1 MSATSA
7 SSSSAQ
13 GAQGTPSSDPLGTN
27 APAPAPPTV
36 EQLAAVISQLEAHIA
51 RLQGQIENQTHAA
64 GVKVPAPEKL
74 DGTKTKVRPFLTQMR
89 LFLRVNQRVFQLAK
103 DQVLATGMYMKGDA
117 LEWFQP
123 YMDEVMN
130 VPEAQWKDETS
141 TMFASF
147 ESFAQKLEN
156 VFGEVD
162 EQRSAERKLQR
173 LRQSGPVSEYYAK
186 FRSYASKL
194 DWANAP
200 LCVMFYNGLKEGV
213 KDEMAR
219 EEWPE
224 TIDGF
229 ATKAA
234 RIDERLHARQMEK
247 KGFRENPWKP
257 ATHTRTGNQRNAKE
271 DADAMEIDKVS
282 TQKGKNSKG
291 RKNFTPEQ
299 RQRFKDGVCLRCG
312 EKGHFKNDC
321 PENEKAKKVSR
332 IKIGTIQSQ
341 PPCQPPWPIQ
351 SQPQWPNWPTATPA
365 ATQETPHAFLSWTAC
380 YDDACPI
387 HRSDKE
393 GSGWFPKRR
402 KQSKNW

>member
-1 MSATSA
+1 VI
-7 SSSSAQ
+7 
-13 GAQGTPSSDPLGTN
+13 N
-27 APAPAPPTV
+27 
-36 EQLAAVISQLEAHIA
+36 QLQAHIT

-64 GVKVPAPEKL
+64 GLKVPAPEKL

-89 LFLRVNQRVFQLAK
+89 LYLRVNQRVFQDAR
-103 DQVLATGMYMKGDA
+103 DQVLAAGMYMKGDA

-123 YMDEVMN
+123 YMDQVMN
-130 VPEAQWKDETS
+130 LPEAQWKAETS

-147 ESFAQKLEN
+147 EAFAQQLEN

-162 EQRSAERKLQR
+162 EKRTAERKLQR

-186 FRSYASKL
+186 FRTQATKL

-224 TIDGF
+224 TIDAF

-247 KGFRENPWKP
+247 KGFRQNPWKP
-257 ATHTRTGNQRNAKE
+257 TTSTRPENQRN
-271 DADAMEIDKVS
+271 ADAMEIDKVS
-282 TQKGKNSKG
+282 GQKGKNFSG

-312 EKGHFKNDC
+312 EKGHFRNDC
-321 PENEKAKKVSR
+321 PENEKKASQIKV
-332 IKIGTIQSQ
+332 GMVQSQ
-341 PPCQPPWPIQ
+341 P
-351 SQPQWPNWPTATPA
+351 NWPKTTPA
-365 ATQETPHAFLSWTAC
+365 APKTSQTPHAFLSWTGC
-380 YDDACPI
+380 YDDACLI
-387 HRSDKE
+387 HKSEKV
-393 GSGWFPKRR
+393 GAGWFPQRHRR
-402 KQSKNW
+402 QSKNW